1 MMSRAGRDLD
11 TPPYWIACGGCFQT
25 TAAGGVV
32 TTGCWD
38 AITETLVQ

>member
-1 MMSRAGRDLD
+1 MMSRVGRVLA
-11 TPPYWIACGGCFQT
+11 TPPCWFVCGGCFQAT
-25 TAAGGVV
+25 TAGTVV